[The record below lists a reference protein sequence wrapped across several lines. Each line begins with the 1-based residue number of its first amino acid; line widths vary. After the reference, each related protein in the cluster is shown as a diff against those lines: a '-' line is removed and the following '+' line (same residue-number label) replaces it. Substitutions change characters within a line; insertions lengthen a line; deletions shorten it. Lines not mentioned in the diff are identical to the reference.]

1 MSTIKWATPEVL
13 ATALSTE
20 LNTLADSTSDT
31 TGFSALSPELN
42 NEADLFQYLDL
53 ELVLAAQGV
62 ARSVGAVV
70 EVWIAVAVD
79 STPNYPAD
87 SNAALVSGALRSF
100 VLDAAVTARRLT
112 LTNIPIPPFKFKLY
126 ARNDTGQA
134 FAASGNTLKYRRHN
148 EQSV

>member
-1 MSTIKWATPEVL
+1 MSTLKWLAPETL
-13 ATALSTE
+13 QAYLSTALDS
-20 LNTLADSTSDT
+20 LADSTSDT
-31 TGFSALSPELN
+31 TGFSTLGAEVN

-87 SNAALVSGALRSF
+87 SNAALVSGFLRSF
-100 VLDAAVTARRLT
+100 VLDAATTARRLT

-126 ARNDTGQA
+126 VRNDTGQVL
-134 FAASGNTLKYRRHN
+134 AASGNTLKYRRHN
-148 EQSV
+148 EQIV